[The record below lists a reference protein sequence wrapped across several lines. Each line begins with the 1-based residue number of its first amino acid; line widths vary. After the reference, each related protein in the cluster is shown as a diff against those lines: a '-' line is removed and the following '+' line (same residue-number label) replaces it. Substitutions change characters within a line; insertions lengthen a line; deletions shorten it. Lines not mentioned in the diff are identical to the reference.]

1 MIRLQESQAN
11 VMEFTK
17 FEKAEN
23 VTNEDFITSV
33 MKFEKEYLSIKKG
46 IVFHCLVR
54 NLKGEYANILFAD
67 SMNTLKEIER
77 GFMDNEASNN
87 FMGNINPKTVKI
99 YHHEILKENFQV
111 PENFA
116 CFEHGTFA
124 PKEEIDF
131 IENDLIAVSDQIEK
145 QYLNTFE
152 NSLGH
157 FVGKINNERYSEI
170 VFGKTLGKTREICYG
185 YFGIEP
191 GMKMLN
197 MFNSKT
203 MNLDFWYLLA

>member
-1 MIRLQESQAN
+1 MIRLKENQAK

-33 MKFEKEYLSIKKG
+33 MKFEKEYLSTKEG
-46 IVFHCLVR
+46 IAFHCLVR
-54 NLKGEYANILFAD
+54 NLKGEYANLLFAD
-67 SMNTLKEIER
+67 SMENLKKIED
-77 GFMDNEASNN
+77 GFMDNEVSKN
-87 FMGNINPKTVKI
+87 FMGNINPKTVKV
-99 YHHEILKENFQV
+99 HHHMILKGNFQV

-124 PKEEIDF
+124 PKEESDF
-131 IENDLIAVSDQIEK
+131 SEKGLLSVSEQIENE
-145 QYLNTFE
+145 YLNTFE

-157 FVGKINNERYSEI
+157 FIGKIDDKRYSEI
-170 VFGKTLGKTREICYG
+170 AFGKTLGKTREICYG

-197 MFNSKT
+197 MFNLDT
-203 MNLDFWYLLA
+203 VDLDFWYLIA

>member
-1 MIRLQESQAN
+1 MIRLKENQAK

-33 MKFEKEYLSIKKG
+33 MNFEKEYLSKQGG
-46 IVFHCLVR
+46 IAFHCLVR
-54 NLKGEYANILFAD
+54 NLKGEFANLLFAD
-67 SMNTLKEIER
+67 SMETLKEIEN
-77 GFMDNEASNN
+77 GFMENEASKS
-87 FMGNINPKTVKI
+87 FMGNINPKTVKVH
-99 YHHEILKENFQV
+99 HHEILKENFQV

-116 CFEHGTFA
+116 CFGHGTFS
-124 PKEEIDF
+124 PKEENDF
-131 IENDLIAVSDQIEK
+131 LEKDLLTVSNQIETE
-145 QYLNTFE
+145 YLDTYE

-170 VFGKTLGKTREICYG
+170 AFGKTLGKTREICFG

-197 MFNSKT
+197 MFNSET
-203 MNLDFWYLLA
+203 MNLDFWYLIA